1 MCHPS
6 TLCCTCDCSSFI
18 DNEPPPWGAW
28 PGPSH
33 PEGWQDPARGSS
45 RCLERK
51 ETRRKQRGL
60 GKVPTQCKGE
70 ARGRAASGREGQS
83 ERVWQGRG
91 CSWVLPRRRVLFR
104 PRGSIPV
111 FSVPSAA
118 SPPQPAWRDG
128 LQPPAALRRE
138 EPALPDA
145 GAVRWKVPF
154 DALCERE
161 GPRGQGLPSCPVPE
175 PRGTP
180 APFFS
185 LSWR

>member
-33 PEGWQDPARGSS
+33 PEGWQDPAGGSS